1 MNYFSKTYR
10 ILREISIGTIFVI
23 LSGLSLSYLYSQ
35 RGLILAYLYPG
46 YKANNNI
53 DITDKD
59 IKYAEKILKGGYIL
73 HFRHAE
79 RDKWIDVT
87 MYDSLESDLHNN
99 GKNQS
104 RYAENDYFKDAV
116 CLNDRGVIQAKAIGE
131 HIKNVNVPIGYVIS
145 SPSCR
150 ARQTANIAF
159 QGYDA
164 LNRDLVHVGPYR
176 EKKSERI
183 QKLKEL
189 YINLPILK
197 GKNTIV
203 SAHNSVI
210 NYQMFEKY
218 C

>member
-1 MNYFSKTYR
+1 
-10 ILREISIGTIFVI
+10 
-23 LSGLSLSYLYSQ
+23 
-35 RGLILAYLYPG
+35 
-46 YKANNNI
+46 
-53 DITDKD
+53 
-59 IKYAEKILKGGYIL
+59 
-73 HFRHAE
+73 
-79 RDKWIDVT
+79 

-99 GKNQS
+99 GKNES

-131 HIKNVNVPIGYVIS
+131 HIKNINLPIGYVIS

-159 QGYDA
+159 QGYDD
-164 LNRDLVHVGPYR
+164 LNRDLVHIGPYR

-189 YINLPILK
+189 YINLPISM

-210 NYQMFEKY
+210 NSQMFENSKDPSLGLRRVVFFVISRKNNKLY
-218 C
+218 LEHEFHNFNFFIKTFYKR